1 MNRLKT
7 AKSAIK
13 RATDSLVKAAQ
24 DSIRQEEEAP
34 VAIKA
39 DIFKEVMYWTNTRSE
54 TQIFTQRIDAEAR
67 VLKLE
72 KEVRDAKTVLKQ
84 LKQLP
89 LRSVGDIK
97 RVMFCRNYL
106 MYLILFTRVVS
117 ELHMIAGYIFLD
129 ARCGGQS
136 GNSSEK
142 SPGCSGFCLETEQE
156 SICWVKLNNK
166 CLIFLILTIFDYFY
180 QIGDKHAGG

>member
-1 MNRLKT
+1 MNEIRIWKRQYLFQVKADTNSEAMGRLKT

-13 RATDSLVKAAQ
+13 NATDSLVKAAK

-39 DIFKEVMYWTNTRSE
+39 DIFKEVIRNKKKCAEIVHFM
-54 TQIFTQRIDAEAR
+54 QRIDAEAR

-97 RVMFCRNYL
+97 RVM
-106 MYLILFTRVVS
+106 S
-117 ELHMIAGYIFLD
+117 
-129 ARCGGQS
+129 
-136 GNSSEK
+136 
-142 SPGCSGFCLETEQE
+142 
-156 SICWVKLNNK
+156 
-166 CLIFLILTIFDYFY
+166 
-180 QIGDKHAGG
+180 